1 MEFSSS
7 SVLAYILYMGKQENI
22 DINKTKAQKLLYCCY
37 GIIMAKFDKRLTD
50 EHPRAWMY
58 GPVFPRTFNDI
69 EKHRLTVG
77 MALDFEKE
85 CPPEWLEFIKLT
97 LRTFWVYSASILSG
111 WSHRKDSPWYKA
123 EPLAALDDRE
133 IRLYFE
139 PLVKVVMTRGKECRT
154 ATPT

>member
-7 SVLAYILYMGKQENI
+7 SVMAYILYMGKQENI

-37 GIIMAKFDKRLTD
+37 GIIMAAFDERLTN
-50 EHPRAWMY
+50 EHPRCWPF

-85 CPPEWLEFIKLT
+85 CPPDRLELIKQT
-97 LRTFWVYSASILSG
+97 LRTFGVYTATALSN

-123 EPLAALDDRE
+123 DALAALDDRE
-133 IRLYFE
+133 IRLYFD
-139 PLVKVVMTRGKECRT
+139 PLVKEVRERGK
-154 ATPT
+154 AKA